1 MREDRLQLPNDD
13 LETGGLTGP
22 AAYRLT
28 DEACA
33 KLLGMISVK
42 PISEPLLEDILS
54 YYADL
59 ERDFATKKVPKAWQK
74 VLSDLEKLKAQPIA
88 GGHKEHV
95 GRTGEIGESTRP
107 GL

>member
-1 MREDRLQLPNDD
+1 LLLLAEGEDRLQLPNNNLD
-13 LETGGLTGP
+13 TGGLTGP

-28 DEACA
+28 DETYA
-33 KLLGMISVK
+33 KLLGMVTGK
-42 PISEPLLEDILS
+42 PISEPLREDILF

-59 ERDFATKKVPKAWQK
+59 ERDFATKKDPKAWQK

-88 GGHKEHV
+88 GEPQ
-95 GRTGEIGESTRP
+95 EIGESTSP